1 MVSEA
6 ILTGNSV
13 FNWLSLWLRIFVVF
27 PMIRTKLTNVVV
39 ALFIACLAL
48 SCSGTV
54 LAQTKISPTNSETQD
69 QTLPAVDTEVRD
81 SGPASDSTST
91 AAPLV
96 VPQLESAAVVVNGK
110 RLFVYSTNHD
120 GMSPAQRAER
130 SAEIIRMLSQ
140 RKDFDP
146 ASLSLVETAQGTDIL
161 AGKFKIRVGTITL
174 DDARLAKSSTHDL
187 AHDAMLKIRLLL
199 DTNIEKAN
207 ASTIAFGIGVSAA
220 ATIFLLLL
228 MVLISKFTNAAVAAI
243 RAWSGTRI
251 KGIKIQ
257 EAELLSANVLAQ
269 ALLFGAKL
277 FQIVTALVLFFGYVL
292 IVLVSFPITKPFAE
306 SLVYGSFAPMWA
318 MTEAFVNYFPKL
330 LTVVFISLISYAIM
344 AFAKFFF
351 HAIEEGTIRFAD
363 FDAEWGIP
371 TYKLV
376 RLLIIA
382 FALVAALPYLPGYES
397 ESFKQVGLVVGVLLS
412 VGSTSVVGNMA
423 AGTVLTYTKAFK
435 IGDRVKVGECTGD
448 VIEKTTFV
456 TRVQTSKNEIV
467 SLPNG
472 NILNSNIVNYSRLA
486 REGKLILY
494 TTVTIGYETPWRK
507 IYALLIEAA
516 KATDLTLSSPEPFV
530 LQNALNDSF
539 VSYELNVYT
548 EHAGII
554 PAIYS
559 ALHQNIQDKF
569 NEAGVEIMSP
579 HYSYLR
585 DGNKVTIPA
594 EYLQKGYQA
603 PAFRVVES

>member
-1 MVSEA
+1 
-6 ILTGNSV
+6 
-13 FNWLSLWLRIFVVF
+13 
-27 PMIRTKLTNVVV
+27 MIRTKFTNVVA
-39 ALFIACLAL
+39 ALLFVCLAL

-54 LAQTKISPTNSETQD
+54 FAQTKIAPTKSEIQ
-69 QTLPAVDTEVRD
+69 QPTLPAVDTEVRD
-81 SGPASDSTST
+81 SGPASDSSST
-91 AAPLV
+91 VAPQV
-96 VPQLESAAVVVNGK
+96 VPEPESAAVVVNGK
-110 RLFVYSTNHD
+110 RLFVYSSNHN

-130 SAEIIRMLSQ
+130 SAEIIRILSQ

-146 ASLSLVETAQGTDIL
+146 DSLSLVETAQGTDII
-161 AGKFKIRVGTITL
+161 AGKIKLRVGTITL

-187 AHDAMLKIRLLL
+187 AHAAVLQIRLLL

-207 ASTIAFGIGVSAA
+207 ASTIAFGIGVSVA

-228 MVLISKFTNAAVAAI
+228 MILISKMTNAVVRAI

-257 EAELLSANVLAQ
+257 EAELLSANVLAH
-269 ALLFGAKL
+269 ALLFTAKL

-292 IVLVSFPITKPFAE
+292 TVLISFPITKPIAE
-306 SLVYGSFAPMWA
+306 SLVYSSFTPVWSMA
-318 MTEAFVNYFPKL
+318 EAFVNYLPQL
-330 LTVVFISLISYAIM
+330 LIVVFISLTSYAIM

-351 HAIEEGTIRFAD
+351 HSIEIGTIHFAD
-363 FDAEWGIP
+363 FDAEWGMP
-371 TYKLV
+371 TYRLV

-382 FALVAALPYLPGYES
+382 FALVAALPHLPGYES

-423 AGTVLTYTKAFK
+423 AGTVLTYTNAFK
-435 IGDRVKVGECTGD
+435 IGDRVRVGECTGD

-456 TRVQTSKNEIV
+456 TRLRTPKNEIV

-472 NILNSNIVNYSRLA
+472 NILNSNVMNYSRLA
-486 REGKLILY
+486 REGQLILH

-507 IYALLIEAA
+507 VHALLIEAA
-516 KATDLTLSSPEPFV
+516 KATDLTLSSSQPFV
-530 LQNALNDSF
+530 LQNALNDFF
-539 VSYELNVYT
+539 VSYELNVFT
-548 EHAGII
+548 EHANLI
-554 PAIYS
+554 PAVYS

-579 HYSYLR
+579 QYSYLR
-585 DGNKVTIPA
+585 DGNKVTIPP
-594 EYLQKGYQA
+594 EYLQKDYQA
-603 PAFRVVES
+603 PAFRIIES

>member
-1 MVSEA
+1 MVLLMTKTKLA
-6 ILTGNSV
+6 HVFAALILT
-13 FNWLSLWLRIFVVF
+13 
-27 PMIRTKLTNVVV
+27 
-39 ALFIACLAL
+39 CLLLA
-48 SCSGTV
+48 SIGKV
-54 LAQTKISPTNSETQD
+54 MAQTKVTQVKATTD
-69 QTLPAVDTEVRD
+69 EQTLPAIDTEVRD
-81 SGPASDSTST
+81 SGPDTASTSP
-91 AAPLV
+91 APQV
-96 VPQLESAAVVVNGK
+96 VAEPESAAVVVNNK

-120 GMSPAQRAER
+120 GMSPALRAER
-130 SAEIIRMLSQ
+130 SAEIIRILSQ

-146 ASLSLVETAQGTDIL
+146 ASLTLVETAQGTDIM

-174 DDARLAKSSTHDL
+174 DDARLQKSSTHDL

-199 DTNIEKAN
+199 DNNIEKAN

-228 MVLISKFTNAAVAAI
+228 MVLTSKFTNAVVAAI

-269 ALLFGAKL
+269 SLLFATKL

-306 SLVYGSFAPMWA
+306 SLVYGSFAPIWA
-318 MTEAFVNYFPKL
+318 MAEAFVNYFPKL

-363 FDAEWGIP
+363 FDPEWGMP

-423 AGTVLTYTKAFK
+423 AGTVLTYTKVFK
-435 IGDRVKVGECTGD
+435 IGDRIKVGECTGD

-456 TRVQTSKNEIV
+456 TRVRTSKNEIV

-494 TTVTIGYETPWRK
+494 TTVTIGYEAPWRK
-507 IYALLIEAA
+507 IHTLLIEAA
-516 KATDLTLSSPEPFV
+516 KGTDLTSSSSEPFV

-539 VSYELNVYT
+539 VSYELNVFT
-548 EHAGII
+548 EHANQI

-585 DGNKVTIPA
+585 DGNRVTIPA
-594 EYLQKGYQA
+594 EYLQKGYQP
-603 PAFRVVES
+603 PAFRVVDT